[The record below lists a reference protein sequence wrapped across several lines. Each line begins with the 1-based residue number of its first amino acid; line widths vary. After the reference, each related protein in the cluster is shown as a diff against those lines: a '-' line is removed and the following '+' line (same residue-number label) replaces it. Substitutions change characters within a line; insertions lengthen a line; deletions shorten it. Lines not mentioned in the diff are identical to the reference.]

1 MFVGKPSMVN
11 DNLLVCL
18 QPLHNLSILPIPE
31 YHLTT
36 ASTRRNVFA
45 IRRETNITSITGD
58 SMASE
63 ALLLILTEA
72 AVGRVDKNLVVKRL
86 TSKVTFCESV
96 STSGF

>member
-1 MFVGKPSMVN
+1 MVN

-72 AVGRVDKNLVVKRL
+72 AVGRVDKDLIIKRL
-86 TSKVTFCESV
+86 TSKVTFCKRASI
-96 STSGF
+96 SGV

>member
-1 MFVGKPSMVN
+1 MVN

-72 AVGRVDKNLVVKRL
+72 AVGRVDKDLIIKRL
-86 TSKVTFCESV
+86 TCKVTFCKRASI
-96 STSGF
+96 SGV

>member
-1 MFVGKPSMVN
+1 MVN

-36 ASTRRNVFA
+36 ASTGRNVFA

-72 AVGRVDKNLVVKRL
+72 AVGRVDKDLIIKRL
-86 TSKVTFCESV
+86 TSKVTFCKRASI
-96 STSGF
+96 SGV